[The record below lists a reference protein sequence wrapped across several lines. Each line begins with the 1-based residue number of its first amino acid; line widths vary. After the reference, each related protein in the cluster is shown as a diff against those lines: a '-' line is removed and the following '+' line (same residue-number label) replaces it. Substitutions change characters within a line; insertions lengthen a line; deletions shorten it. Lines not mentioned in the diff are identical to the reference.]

1 METSFEEKI
10 VWVNLLALLA
20 VLAYYV
26 TNAAQLF
33 AAGISN
39 IMTFIPLFISSV
51 ILMILITVAASIVV
65 AITAGSD
72 GRDERDRLIA
82 WRAEGHTSWLFVTG
96 ILGAMAALVAP
107 IDIIWVAHIL
117 FVTLFAHE
125 IINSVL
131 RIYYYRRGL

>member
-1 METSFEEKI
+1 METSFEEKV
-10 VWVNLLALLA
+10 VWVTLLALLA

-26 TNAAQLF
+26 IQAAQLF
-33 AAGISN
+33 AAGSSN

-51 ILMILITVAASIVV
+51 ILLILIMVGGSTVV
-65 AITAGSD
+65 AIMSGSD

-82 WRAEGHTSWLFVTG
+82 WRAEGRTSWLFVTG
-96 ILGAMAALVAP
+96 ILGSMAALVAP
-107 IDIIWVAHIL
+107 IDTIWVAHIL